1 MWTRTDDAHVLTD
14 KHSLIH
20 LIVLLDYPVDCNRG
34 RDLASK
40 QSRPHTLSEVSLKL
54 RRLVLFHQKWVV
66 IGSALKRNK
75 VQHI

>member
-20 LIVLLDYPVDCNRG
+20 LIVLLDYPVDCGRG
-34 RDLASK
+34 CDLASK
-40 QSRPHTLSEVSLKL
+40 QSRPHTLSEVSSKL
-54 RRLVLFHQKWVV
+54 RRLVFHQKWVV